1 MKYTLTPD
9 LTTGNALIDSQHRLL
24 LDTVNTL
31 MDACSSRKGREQIQS
46 TLTFLNDY
54 VAKHFRDEERLQM
67 QTSYPGYPE
76 HKKFHE
82 GYRQM
87 LAETSQQLVKDGS
100 TIKALG
106 ELNRIV
112 AILVAHIRN
121 EDKRLAHHIQSM

>member
-9 LTTGNALIDSQHRLL
+9 LITGNPLIDSQHRLL
-24 LDTVNTL
+24 LDSVNNL
-31 MDACSSRKGREQIQS
+31 MDACSSGKGREQIQS

-54 VAKHFRDEERLQM
+54 VTKHFRDEERLQM
-67 QTSYPGYPE
+67 QTSYPGYSE

-87 LAETSQQLVKDGS
+87 LAATSQQLLQDGP
-100 TIKALG
+100 TIKTLG

-112 AILVAHIRN
+112 AILVSHIRN
-121 EDKRLAHHIQSM
+121 EDKRLARHIQGL